1 MEKPKDKQEIK
12 AIICD
17 ATSITNLEN
26 TNDLN
31 TWGRVRQL
39 RKALEVS
46 DGYPVLED
54 IEAQWGALSSY
65 HGKING
71 EDLVKRD
78 ESVEG
83 GHDPLGALQHHAE
96 FGIYPPPEILL
107 AVMQCF
113 ELYFSAGGE
122 LSLED
127 VFFGPE
133 KGWVGN
139 ESARRQR
146 DRVFY
151 SFYFYMELEKIGV
164 RHDDLSPKSM
174 ESMADDYLASPLYQ
188 IHIKDIE
195 KPLPDAAT
203 FIRNYHRWK
212 ASKGKKDKK

>member
-1 MEKPKDKQEIK
+1 MEKSKDKQEIH

-39 RKALEVS
+39 RKALEVA
-46 DGYPVLED
+46 DDYPVFASINSEW
-54 IEAQWGALSSY
+54 EALSSFR
-65 HGKING
+65 GKING
-71 EDLVKRD
+71 EDLFKRD
-78 ESVEG
+78 ESEECYY
-83 GHDPLGALQHHAE
+83 DPLGALQNYTE
-96 FGIYPPPEILL
+96 SGFYPPPEILF

-113 ELYFSAGGE
+113 EIYFSAGGE

-133 KGWVGN
+133 KKWVGN
-139 ESARRQR
+139 ESSRRQKNN
-146 DRVFY
+146 VFL
-151 SFYFYMELEKIGV
+151 SFHVYMGFEHAEVKHKG
-164 RHDDLSPKSM
+164 LSPKSL
-174 ESMADDYLASPLYQ
+174 ESIADDYLASPFYQ
-188 IHIKDIE
+188 IHINDIE